1 MVGSPQV
8 LVCSVKTV
16 DGVESNLVTISWI
29 GPEGSYTNNSR
40 VTIEMDRGEWQ
51 MSETPLYSN
60 IYNSSLQFAYLMEG
74 DEGIYNCSVTIL
86 DTANSQSVAMESL
99 SSKQTI
105 VLIKH
110 FTIQFFYMQNSTY
123 INTYF

>member
-40 VTIEMDRGEWQ
+40 VTIEMDREEWQ

-60 IYNSSLQFAYLMEG
+60 TYNSSLQFAYLMEG

-99 SSKQTI
+99 SSKQI
-105 VLIKH
+105 IILIKH
-110 FTIQFFYMQNSTY
+110 FTIQFFYMQNGTY
-123 INTYF
+123 INANF

>member
-60 IYNSSLQFAYLMEG
+60 TYNSSLQFAYLMEG
-74 DEGIYNCSVTIL
+74 DEGNYTCSVIIEG
-86 DTANSQSVAMESL
+86 NVAESTFNL
-99 SSKQTI
+99 E
-105 VLIKH
+105 LI
-110 FTIQFFYMQNSTY
+110 SE
-123 INTYF
+123 